1 MQKPKLIRKQI
12 LYRNNYGEYAC
23 IHTHVCVRKRER
35 ETLQYVMS
43 GITGCLTISIKSM
56 LPTCMCVGEQTNY
69 LNKFLLKRNNYNTN
83 LVGINN

>member
-1 MQKPKLIRKQI
+1 MENMHV
-12 LYRNNYGEYAC
+12 Y
-23 IHTHVCVRKRER
+23 THVCVRKRER